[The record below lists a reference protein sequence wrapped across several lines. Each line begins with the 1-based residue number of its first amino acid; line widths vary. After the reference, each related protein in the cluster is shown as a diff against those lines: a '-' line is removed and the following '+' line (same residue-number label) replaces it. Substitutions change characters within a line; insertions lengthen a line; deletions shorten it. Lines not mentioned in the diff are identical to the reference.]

1 MTKALKMAIKSLP
14 VVSSQAV
21 GVGVTLALMNKDKIE
36 DSVANKLLARQI
48 TKEDIPLQ
56 WNPQGIKNIKK

>member
-1 MTKALKMAIKSLP
+1 MAMKSLP
-14 VVSSQAV
+14 VVSSLAV

>member
-1 MTKALKMAIKSLP
+1 MTKALRMAMKSLP
-14 VVSSQAV
+14 VVSSLAV

-48 TKEDIPLQ
+48 YKENVPLQ
-56 WNPQGIKNIKK
+56 

>member
-1 MTKALKMAIKSLP
+1 MAMKSLP
-14 VVSSQAV
+14 VVSSLAV

-48 TKEDIPLQ
+48 TKENIPLQ